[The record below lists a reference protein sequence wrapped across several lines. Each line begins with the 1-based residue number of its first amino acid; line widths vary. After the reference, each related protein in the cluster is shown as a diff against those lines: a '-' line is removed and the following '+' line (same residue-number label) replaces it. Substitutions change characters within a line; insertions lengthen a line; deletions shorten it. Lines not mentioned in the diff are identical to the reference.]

1 MPKPIRPPSRPTL
14 HGHPIAVVAERT
26 GLSRDVLRVWE
37 RRYGAVDPIRSAGGQ
52 RRYSDEDVARFRL
65 LAAATSHGRM
75 IGDVARLTTPEL
87 EQLVAADEAAR
98 PPAEKGTLAATHAE
112 HAAIVETA
120 LELTRALDGAGL
132 NRELRRVIAHQGVP
146 QFIEEIVPSLMHR
159 IGDEWAAGRLTIA
172 HEHIASAAV
181 LAVLLDIARSARE
194 TADAPR
200 LLVATPSGEW
210 HAVGAA
216 LVAAAAALDGW
227 SLVYLGADV
236 PAADIVAAART
247 TGVGAVALS
256 VVRAS
261 NPVALEHELRDV
273 RAGLPPDVLLIIGGA
288 AALRMI
294 GALSRPGV
302 VVCDSIRAMR
312 AVLAEQQQR

>member
-1 MPKPIRPPSRPTL
+1 MPKPIRPASSPTL
-14 HGHPIAVVAERT
+14 PGHPIAVVAERT

-37 RRYGAVDPIRSAGGQ
+37 RRYGAVDPTRSAGGQ

-65 LAAATSHGRM
+65 LAAATSHGRT
-75 IGDVARLTTPEL
+75 IGLVARMTTPQL
-87 EQLVAADEAAR
+87 EELVAEDAAAR
-98 PPAEKGTLAATHAE
+98 PTTQGRAPTDAHAA

-120 LELTRALDGAGL
+120 LELSRALDGNGL
-132 NRELRRVIAHQGVP
+132 DRALRHVIANHGVP
-146 QFIEEIVPSLMHR
+146 QFIEEIVPGLMHR

-181 LAVLLDIARSARE
+181 LAILLDTARSARE
-194 TADAPR
+194 LPGAPR
-200 LLVATPSGEW
+200 LLVATPTGEW

-227 SLVYLGADV
+227 SLVYLGVDV
-236 PAADIVAAART
+236 PAADIVAAARAS
-247 TGVGAVALS
+247 GVRAVALS

-261 NPVALEHELRDV
+261 NPVALEHELRAV
-273 RAGLPPDVLLIIGGA
+273 RAGLPPDVPLIVGGA
-288 AALRMI
+288 AARQMSSV
-294 GALSRPGV
+294 LSKSSV

-312 AVLAEQQQR
+312 AVLAEQQIL

>member
-1 MPKPIRPPSRPTL
+1 MPKPIRPTSHPTL
-14 HGHPIAVVAERT
+14 PGHPIAVVAERT

-37 RRYGAVDPIRSAGGQ
+37 RRYGAVDPLRSEGGQ
-52 RRYSDEDVARFRL
+52 RRYSDEDVERFLL

-75 IGDVARLTTPEL
+75 IGHVAQLTTPQL
-87 EQLVAADEAAR
+87 EQLVAEDEAAR
-98 PPAEKGTLAATHAE
+98 PAAGNSALAVTHEA

-120 LELTRALDGAGL
+120 LELTRALDSSGL
-132 NRELRRVIAHQGVP
+132 DRELRRVIAHQGVP
-146 QFIEEIVPSLMHR
+146 QFIEEIVPSLMRR

-172 HEHIASAAV
+172 NEHVASAAV
-181 LAVLLDIARSARE
+181 LSVLLDTARSVRE
-194 TADAPR
+194 SPAAPR
-200 LLVATPSGEW
+200 LLVATPTGEW

-227 SLVYLGADV
+227 SLVYLGVDV

-247 TGVGAVALS
+247 TGVSAVALS

-261 NPVALEHELRDV
+261 NPVALESELRAV
-273 RAGLPPDVLLIIGGA
+273 RAGLPTDVLLIVGGA
-288 AALRMI
+288 AALRMSSM
-294 GALSRPGV
+294 LSQPGV

-312 AVLAEQQQR
+312 AVLAEQPPR

>member
-14 HGHPIAVVAERT
+14 PGHPIAVVAERT

-52 RRYSDEDVARFRL
+52 RRYSDEDVTRFRL
-65 LAAATSHGRM
+65 LAEATSRGRT
-75 IGDVARLTTPEL
+75 IGLVAGLTTPQL
-87 EQLVAADEAAR
+87 EQLVAEDEAAR
-98 PPAEKGTLAATHAE
+98 PPAEKGTIAATHAE
-112 HAAIVETA
+112 YAAIVEAA
-120 LELTRALDGAGL
+120 LELTRALDGSGL
-132 NRELRRVIAHQGVP
+132 DRELRRVIAHQGVP

-172 HEHIASAAV
+172 HEHVASAAV
-181 LAVLLDIARSARE
+181 LAVLLDTARSVRE
-194 TADAPR
+194 TPAAPR
-200 LLVATPSGEW
+200 LLVATPTGEW

-227 SLVYLGADV
+227 TLLYLGVDV

-261 NPVALEHELRDV
+261 NPVALESELRAV
-273 RAGLPPDVLLIIGGA
+273 RAGLPSDVLLIVGGA
-288 AALRMI
+288 AALRMSSV
-294 GALSRPGV
+294 LSQPGV

-312 AVLAEQQQR
+312 SVLAEQAQR